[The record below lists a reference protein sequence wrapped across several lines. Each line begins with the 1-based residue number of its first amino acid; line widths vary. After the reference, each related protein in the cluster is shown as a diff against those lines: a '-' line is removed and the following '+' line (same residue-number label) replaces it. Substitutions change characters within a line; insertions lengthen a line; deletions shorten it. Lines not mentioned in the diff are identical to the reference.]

1 MKTYKEFIS
10 EASKNPFVSKS
21 VKKISTLLPK
31 PKQLN
36 IKMPSAGSFVPTSLR
51 HKNIM
56 GLSKQASSTI
66 KSKAKAITKKPFV
79 RIKKQITN
87 AAKKTGASI
96 GSSIAKKI
104 GL

>member
-1 MKTYKEFIS
+1 MKTYKEFMS
-10 EASKNPFVSKS
+10 EAPKGPFVSRS
-21 VKKISTLLPK
+21 VKKISSLLPK

-36 IKMPSAGSFVPTSLR
+36 IKMPTAGSLVPSSLR

-56 GLSKQASSTI
+56 SLSKEASSKL
-66 KSKAKAITKKPFV
+66 KSKAKAIAKKPFV